1 MTTNELIKQIAEMTG
16 ADEATVKQMAHG
28 TAAHLE
34 RMFGNAEDA
43 AEAVKE
49 DREFVS
55 AGVDSFMSAQR
66 KLTIGALTHPN
77 EFTEVVS
84 AHL

>member
-16 ADEATVKQMAHG
+16 ADEATVKQMATG
-28 TAAHLE
+28 TADHLE
-34 RMFGNAEDA
+34 RMFGDAEGA

-49 DREFVS
+49 DREFVG

-66 KLTIGALTHPN
+66 KMTISALTHPN
-77 EFTEVVS
+77 EFTEAV
-84 AHL
+84 AANL